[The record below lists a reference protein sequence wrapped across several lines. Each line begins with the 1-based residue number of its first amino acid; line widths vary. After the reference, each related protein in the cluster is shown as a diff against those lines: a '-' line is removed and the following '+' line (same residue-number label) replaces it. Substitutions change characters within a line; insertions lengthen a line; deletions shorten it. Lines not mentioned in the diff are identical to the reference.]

1 MIQFIVKGGW
11 LMVPILFCSLLAV
24 GIIID
29 KFISLRL
36 LEKQSDEFMRRLK
49 EILSAGSKKKIKKI
63 LSLCEEMPGPLA
75 RIVQAGLEKEQRGRK
90 EIEESVR
97 EAGSLEVPLLEKN
110 LKVLGTIAAVAPLL
124 GLLGTVIGMIKA
136 FNVIALQGVGEP
148 GALAGGISEALI
160 TTATGLSV
168 AIPALVFYNYFTHR
182 TDTLIRKI
190 EIYAG
195 EFVELLSGR

>member
-1 MIQFIVKGGW
+1 
-11 LMVPILFCSLLAV
+11 MVPILFCSLLGV
-24 GIIID
+24 GIVID

-36 LEKQSDEFMRRLK
+36 WEKQSEEFMRRLK
-49 EILSAGSKKKIKKI
+49 EVLSGGSKKKIKKI
-63 LSLCEEMPGPLA
+63 FSLCEEMPGPLA
-75 RIVQAGLEKEQRGRK
+75 RIVQAGLEKEQKGRK

-97 EAGSLEVPLLEKN
+97 EAGSLEVPVLEKN
-110 LKVLGTIAAVAPLL
+110 LKLLGTIAAVAPLL

-160 TTATGLSV
+160 TTAAGLSV

-182 TDTLIRKI
+182 TDTLIRKL

-195 EFVELLSGR
+195 EFVELLAGR